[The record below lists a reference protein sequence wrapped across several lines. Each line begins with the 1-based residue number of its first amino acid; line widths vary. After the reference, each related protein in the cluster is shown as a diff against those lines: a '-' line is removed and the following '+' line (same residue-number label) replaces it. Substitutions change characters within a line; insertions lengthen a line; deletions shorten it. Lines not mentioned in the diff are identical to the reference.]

1 MSDTRHSPTRRAICA
16 GLALAALAP
25 AAPALAAE
33 DRVYADWR
41 GRAIRGYDPVAYFTD
56 GRPVQGSADI
66 TLEWSGAQWRFAN
79 EANRAAFRADPAA
92 YAPQYGGWCA
102 WAMAQGQTASVD
114 PEAWDIIDGKLY
126 LNYSL
131 DVQSRWRKDIPGLVS
146 KADALYPSVVD

>member
-1 MSDTRHSPTRRAICA
+1 MTSDARPLAPTRRAVCA
-16 GLALAALAP
+16 GLALTALTR
-25 AAPALAAE
+25 PALAAE
-33 DRVYADWR
+33 ARVYSDWR
-41 GRAIRGYDPVAYFTD
+41 GRAIRGFDPVAYFTE
-56 GRPVQGSADI
+56 GRPTPGSADI
-66 TLEWSGAQWRFAN
+66 TLEWNGATWRFAN

-102 WAMAQGQTASVD
+102 WAMAQGATAAVD

-131 DVQSRWRKDIPGLVS
+131 DVQSRWRKDIPALVT